1 MRFKPITYKLLDIF
15 KTDEKFSL
23 SSVSHSF
30 LQEIYEYIYDAYLQ
44 LSNLN
49 IVHIDSGKNESINYI
64 PKPVYDDIQ
73 ENYQNRKSYS
83 FEIQHRK
90 FCIYFFEN
98 KEKPKTTQFY
108 KECLKKIYLWLF
120 VADKYASSHCSKNMN
135 IYIYFTDN
143 LKMLPTDR
151 GAIGEINVNTAFTTS
166 CKTITEVQIFR
177 KEEWFKVF
185 IHETFHNLGLDFSGF
200 QENITRNKMLE
211 LIPINTDFRLYEAYC
226 EVWTETIH
234 TVFLSF
240 FSTQN
245 KTNGDLMFSKLE
257 NMLKIEINFSLF
269 QAVKILKYYNM
280 KYEDLYRDSSSSHL
294 LRTQYYEKSSVLT
307 YYVIKCVFL
316 FHLNGFIEWC
326 VRQNRGSLQFRKDN
340 TTIKS
345 YCKLI
350 EDLYR
355 EPEFIKK
362 IEETK
367 KKINERFSPTDKEY
381 KTLRMT
387 LYEI

>member
-1 MRFKPITYKLLDIF
+1 MKYKEITNKLLDIF
-15 KTDEKFSL
+15 QTKNRLSL
-23 SSVSHSF
+23 SNVTHTF
-30 LQEIYEYIYDAYLQ
+30 LQEIYEYIYDAYLELPNFKIQ
-44 LSNLN
+44 QVPS
-49 IVHIDSGKNESINYI
+49 SREPSENYI

-83 FEIQHRK
+83 FEIQQRT
-90 FCIYFFEN
+90 FCVYFY
-98 KEKPKTTQFY
+98 EKKAEPKVTQFY
-108 KECLKKIYLWLF
+108 KECLKKMYLWLF
-120 VADKYASSHCSKNMN
+120 VADKYASSHCSENMN

-151 GAIGEINVNTAFTTS
+151 GAICEINVNTAFTTA
-166 CKTITEVQIFR
+166 CQKTTVVQIFR
-177 KEEWFKVF
+177 QEEWFKVF

-226 EVWTETIH
+226 EVWAETIH
-234 TVFLSF
+234 TMFLTF

-245 KTNGDLMFSKLE
+245 KTNGDAMFSKLE
-257 NMLKIEINFSLF
+257 NMLEIEIEFSLF
-269 QAVKILKYYNM
+269 QATKILKYYNM
-280 KYEDLYRDSSSSHL
+280 KYEDLYSNSSSSHR

-307 YYVIKCVFL
+307 YYVIKCVLF
-316 FHLNGFIEWC
+316 FHLNEFIEWC
-326 VRQNRGSLQFRKDN
+326 VKQNSCSLEFRKNN
-340 TTIKS
+340 TNIKS

-350 EDLYR
+350 ESLYR

-362 IEETK
+362 MVETREKMDEE
-367 KKINERFSPTDKEY
+367 FSPTKEEY

-387 LYEI
+387 LFEI